1 MFDLVKKSKT
11 KVWPEKFRGEE
22 ILLFRGRPLR
32 LRFIENSTRPSI
44 HIEEPKP
51 EASTA
56 TESVLTIESHP
67 DRHGREQI
75 QEALLGWFK
84 AKLEAQLRSL
94 LAIYLPKIPKGP
106 KKIRIRPFK
115 GQWGSCHPNGTVKL
129 NFNLVFTPPE
139 TLEYVLVH
147 ELAHLKHMNH
157 SRDFW
162 KHVGELLPDYKKRQ
176 KLLKN
181 FSAVLYWQK
190 VPATH

>member
-1 MFDLVKKSKT
+1 MFDLVRKLEALKKP

-22 ILLFRGRPLR
+22 TLLVGGKALR
-32 LRFIENSTRPSI
+32 LRFIENTARPAI
-44 HIEEPKP
+44 HI
-51 EASTA
+51 
-56 TESVLTIESHP
+56 TESPGNEAILTIESHP
-67 DRHGREQI
+67 ERHGRAEVQS
-75 QEALLGWFK
+75 ALLDWFK
-84 AKLEAQLRSL
+84 SKLEAQLRAL
-94 LAIYLPKIPKGP
+94 LAIYLPKIPRAP

-162 KHVGELLPDYKKRQ
+162 SHVGELLPDYKKRQ

-190 VPATH
+190 VPAIR